1 MHIDGKP
8 RKTLLGVVLGFG
20 AGLAAMSQAADAR
33 ADGDPVAGQEKA
45 IKWCAR
51 CHVVGAQNPYGGIN
65 STPSFYIMS
74 EKPES
79 YRERVLSVQ
88 ERRPHIAQ
96 TLELKNEDLDD
107 ILAYILTLE
116 RP

>member
-1 MHIDGKP
+1 MRTGFLC
-8 RKTLLGVVLGFG
+8 LLAYALFAAAAPG
-20 AGLAAMSQAADAR
+20 AGAQSE
-33 ADGDPVAGQEKA
+33 GDPVAGKQKA

-51 CHVVGAQNPYGGIN
+51 CHVIGEHNPYGGIN

-79 YRERVLSVQ
+79 YRERVLSVRD
-88 ERRPHIAQ
+88 RRPHLAQ
-96 TLELKNEDLDD
+96 DLDVKNEDLDD

>member
-1 MHIDGKP
+1 MRTGFLC
-8 RKTLLGVVLGFG
+8 LLACALFAIAAPG
-20 AGLAAMSQAADAR
+20 ASAR
-33 ADGDPVAGQEKA
+33 PEGDPAAGKQKA

-51 CHVVGAQNPYGGIN
+51 CHVIGNHNPYGGIT

-79 YRERVLSVQ
+79 YRERVLSVTD
-88 ERRPHIAQ
+88 RRPHIAQ
-96 TLELKNEDLDD
+96 DLDLKVEDLDD